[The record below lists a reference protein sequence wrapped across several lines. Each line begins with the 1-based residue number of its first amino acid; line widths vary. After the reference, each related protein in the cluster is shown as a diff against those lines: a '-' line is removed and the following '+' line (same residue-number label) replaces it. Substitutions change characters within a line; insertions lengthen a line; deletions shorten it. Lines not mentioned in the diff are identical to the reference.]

1 MSGHSKWS
9 TIKRQKGANDAK
21 RGQLFSKLAKAIS
34 IAAREGGA
42 NIDSNQKLRVAVD
55 AARAANMPK
64 ANIERAIASADREA
78 ADFKEVTYEGFAP
91 GGLGLLIEAATDNR
105 NRTGQGIKNILERNG
120 GTLGDPG
127 SVAFNFES
135 KGLILLRKKRIS
147 EEAMLKLID
156 LGVDEVEETE
166 DRVEVYT
173 SPMELLSLK
182 KSLKEMNLDPA
193 SVELVQKPKIVTK
206 IRDAQK
212 AKRLLKLLDDLD
224 DHEDVQKVYASFEIL

>member
-206 IRDAQK
+206 IKDARK
-212 AKRLLKLLDDLD
+212 AKKLLKLLEDLN
-224 DHEDVQKVYASFEIL
+224 DHEDVQKVYASFEIV